1 MIIYE
6 AELLEE
12 SKSLADWAVVGKTFS
27 NEKIVSKQ
35 IYAWIPRWHLNAQGI
50 AQIIA
55 RELNNATK
63 AAEDD
68 YRFLEN

>member
-27 NEKIVSKQ
+27 NEKIVSGKHKDK
-35 IYAWIPRWHLNAQGI
+35 ILYSFSINLI
-50 AQIIA
+50 
-55 RELNNATK
+55 T
-63 AAEDD
+63 
-68 YRFLEN
+68 FLT